1 MEGGDDFGPHYSGP
15 QSSPFPEGP
24 PTPLGFSPDQM
35 MHKVGPGGAEVG
47 PKKSTSR
54 RNAWGNLSYADLI
67 TQEQNNKFWNIIR
80 IKPFPGGGGLPICI
94 SFFVV

>member
-1 MEGGDDFGPHYSGP
+1 MDGTEDFGPHYPAGP

-24 PTPLGFSPDQM
+24 PTPLGFSPDTL
-35 MHKVGPGGAEVG
+35 MHKVGGPGGGGGGGGPDGGGAGG

-67 TQEQNNKFWNIIR
+67 TQVMRGSTEW
-80 IKPFPGGGGLPICI
+80 P
-94 SFFVV
+94 